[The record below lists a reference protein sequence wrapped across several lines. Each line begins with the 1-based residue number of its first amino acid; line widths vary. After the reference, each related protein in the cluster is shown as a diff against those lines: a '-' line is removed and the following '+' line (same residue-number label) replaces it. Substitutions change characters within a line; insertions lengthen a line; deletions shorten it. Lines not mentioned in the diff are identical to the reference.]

1 MAEQVDNRIAEQIA
15 EKDQPLPEFG
25 DVRAEEQLDWPR
37 LVAFLREHD
46 VTGADQPLEVKQFF
60 GGHSNL
66 TYLLRFGEEIEW
78 VVRRP
83 PFGPLPPGGHDM
95 AREYR
100 VLSRLWEG
108 FQQAPRAILFCD
120 DPSIIG
126 APFFVM
132 QRRSGF
138 VIPNRRPLP
147 PGIATDPD
155 TFRRMSEGF
164 IDALADLH
172 SVDYE
177 QLGLSTLGRPDGFVR
192 RQIIGWM
199 DRWEKAKT
207 VEMPLMN
214 QLGAWFLDHIP
225 PAQKPVLLHN
235 DFYLHNV
242 MFAPDNSGRIV
253 GAFDW
258 EMSTLGDPMIDL
270 GIALNYWRDP
280 DDSDEL
286 IAISEGYAHTARPG
300 FLTRDGLVERYAR
313 RSGRDVGDSAY
324 YRAWANWKTA
334 TVVQQIYV
342 RFVRGQTHDP
352 RFESMGAQPP
362 VLAREAARVVA
373 KLGFKV

>member
-1 MAEQVDNRIAEQIA
+1 MSDNIE
-15 EKDQPLPEFG
+15 DLTQPLPEFG
-25 DVRAEEQLDWPR
+25 DVREEEQLDWR
-37 LVAFLREHD
+37 GLSAYLRQHQ
-46 VTGADQPLEVKQFF
+46 TPGADQPMVVKQFH

-66 TYLLRFGEEIEW
+66 TYLLRFGDSQEW

-100 VLSRLWEG
+100 VLSRLWES
-108 FQQAPRAILFCD
+108 FAQAPRAILFSD

-132 QRRSGF
+132 QRKAGF
-138 VIPNRRPLP
+138 TVPNRHPLDP
-147 PGIATDPD
+147 QIKTDPA
-155 TFRRMSEGF
+155 TCRAMSEGF

-177 QLGLSTLGRPDGFVR
+177 KLGLAGLGRPDGFLK
-192 RQIIGWM
+192 RQITGWM

-207 VEMPLMN
+207 GELPLMN
-214 QLGAWFLDHIP
+214 RLGAWFLENMP
-225 PAQKPVLLHN
+225 MPQKPVLLHN

-242 MFAPDNSGRIV
+242 MFAPDNSGAVV

-258 EMSTLGDPMIDL
+258 EMSTLGDPLIDL
-270 GIALNYWRDP
+270 GTALNYWKDP
-280 DDSDEL
+280 DDASDFL
-286 IAISEGYAHTARPG
+286 ALSEGHAHSTMPG
-300 FLTRDGLVERYAR
+300 FMSRAELVERYGR
-313 RSGRDVGDSAY
+313 RTGREVKDAAY
-324 YRAWANWKTA
+324 YRAWGLWKTA

-352 RFESMGAQPP
+352 RFGRMGIQPP
-362 VLAREAARVVA
+362 ILARTAAEVVA
-373 KLGFKV
+373 PLGFGA